1 MVQHSIRELERL
13 HFALG
18 VPNAQIGVLAG
29 KNNALTGK
37 TVELGRVCAA
47 DSDKVLD
54 TDFAIQ
60 DALE

>member
-29 KNNALTGK
+29 ENNALSGK
-37 TVELGRVCAA
+37 TVELGRICAA

-54 TDFAIQ
+54 ADFTIQ
-60 DALE
+60 DTLE